1 MYLRWFSLALLTSV
15 TLCAIAQPTTKPA
28 TSPKAAQP
36 PAPVLGPADTPADI
50 ERQYRERITKDRLD
64 GVYIPKNLEE
74 AIAELDKKIAPEM
87 KGKIRAIPE
96 DTVYMLLRYRLGQ
109 WMISNWSFY
118 EGSRLSHYL
127 RSAGVTYPDDMA
139 EFLLIAYHR
148 HLNNKP
154 FSIKDASIQFRQERR
169 AEFEKEQ
176 QSGKVIEEKSRIRPK
191 PATSPAAGTTTAPA
205 TAKPLADPTNP
216 PATTA
221 PKQTTSAP
229 PTNTTSKPTTPAPT
243 DSKTKSTAQVKKN

>member
-28 TSPKAAQP
+28 TAPKTTQP
-36 PAPVLGPADTPADI
+36 PGPILGPADTPADI

-87 KGKIRAIPE
+87 KGKIKAIPE
-96 DTVYMLLRYRLGQ
+96 DTVCMLLRHRLGQ

-148 HLNNKP
+148 HLNNRP
-154 FSIKDASIQFRQERR
+154 FSIKEASLKFRQERR

-176 QSGKVIEEKSRIRPK
+176 QSGKVLEEKSRIRPK
-191 PATSPAAGTTTAPA
+191 PATPAAGSTTTPAPPQPPS
-205 TAKPLADPTNP
+205 TQTLKPSSTQ
-216 PATTA
+216 T
-221 PKQTTSAP
+221 PKQTTPAP
-229 PTNTTSKPTTPAPT
+229 TSTTTKPTTPAPT